1 MSNRCI
7 NKVSIYKSLLSSY
20 GVEIFAGYNISQK
33 KLEAIFLTKLMTSK
47 LYDRNVR
54 GGGGGGGERIQ
65 ISLIKAP
72 LRKKAH
78 GIVMQGD
85 SSSHD
90 AIILCEL
97 LSNQMSYAKKC
108 LDFQTCLE
116 NVSD

>member
-54 GGGGGGGERIQ
+54 GGRIQ